1 MDRLT
6 ATCSTCDGDGI
17 CTGRCVSRSEIG
29 SITLDILFSTAS
41 VAVIAFLFISFFELF
56 SSPPVLL
63 ITQTDVL
70 ELTLGSMAGF
80 ALVHVLSE
88 FKIVR
93 K

>member
-6 ATCSTCDGDGI
+6 ATCSTCDVDGI
-17 CTGRCVSRSEIG
+17 CTGGCVARSQMGVITFDNL
-29 SITLDILFSTAS
+29 ITLAFV
-41 VAVIAFLFISFFELF
+41 VAIALLFIPFFEL
-56 SSPPVLL
+56 SSSAVLSV
-63 ITQTDVL
+63 TQTDIL

-80 ALVHVLSE
+80 ALVHVLSK